1 MVTKGKNINGLMR
14 HIRNCHE
21 VEIKNSTQKKSLLN
35 MGYYHGYKRFKFIK
49 NKENQQPLKYFSEI
63 QEMHKFDLELKKLF
77 YPMLIE
83 VETGLKNRV
92 IDCLVT
98 DDNPDIEDIY
108 KKKLIDYKD
117 NQKESSKD
125 KLKMRL
131 KLREVIDQIIGYNY
145 GKNAALTHYLHK
157 SEPIPVW
164 FFFEVISFGQ
174 FGHFISRL
182 SQEWRFTICRANG
195 IKDNPIN
202 VDGRL
207 LEHMVLTLTDL
218 RNATMHNSPVFDANF
233 NKDGVPKQLKTFIKA
248 EFELVDKI
256 NFDKIIDYL
265 ILLIYIL
272 KVQGHSKRELKG
284 YVREFVR
291 IKEQLNT
298 SVPLKTYGELLGVN
312 SNKIV
317 SQIYKYI
324 SK

>member
-1 MVTKGKNINGLMR
+1 
-14 HIRNCHE
+14 
-21 VEIKNSTQKKSLLN
+21 
-35 MGYYHGYKRFKFIK
+35 MG
-49 NKENQQPLKYFSEI
+49 
-63 QEMHKFDLELKKLF
+63 
-77 YPMLIE
+77 
-83 VETGLKNRV
+83 
-92 IDCLVT
+92 
-98 DDNPDIEDIY
+98 
-108 KKKLIDYKD
+108 
-117 NQKESSKD
+117 
-125 KLKMRL
+125 
-131 KLREVIDQIIGYNY
+131 
-145 GKNAALTHYLHK
+145 
-157 SEPIPVW
+157 
-164 FFFEVISFGQ
+164 FFEVISFGQ

-182 SQEWRFTICRANG
+182 SQEWRFTICCANG

-248 EFELVDKI
+248 EFELDDKI
-256 NFDKIIDYL
+256 KFDKIIDYL

-291 IKEQLNT
+291 IKEQLNA

>member
-1 MVTKGKNINGLMR
+1 MIIKGKNINGLMR
-14 HIRNCHE
+14 HIRNCHGI
-21 VEIKNSTQKKSLLN
+21 EIKGSAQKKSLLN
-35 MGYYHGYKRFKFIK
+35 MGYYHGYKRFKFVK
-49 NKENQQPLKYFSEI
+49 NKENQQPLKNFSEI
-63 QEMHKFDLELKKLF
+63 QEIHKFDFELKKLF

-83 VETGLKNRV
+83 VETGIKNRV

-98 DDNPDIEDIY
+98 DNNPDIEDIY
-108 KKKLIDYKD
+108 TKKLIDYKD
-117 NQKESSKD
+117 NQKESSKT
-125 KLKMRL
+125 KLKLRL
-131 KLREVIDQIIGYNY
+131 KLREVIDQTIGYNY

-157 SEPIPVW
+157 SKPIPVW
-164 FFFEVISFGQ
+164 VFFEVISFGQ

-182 SQEWRFTICRANG
+182 SKDWRIKICRANG
-195 IKDNPIN
+195 IKDTPIN

-207 LEHMVLTLTDL
+207 LQHMVLTLTDL

-233 NKDGVPKQLKTFIKA
+233 NKDGVSKQLKTFIKT
-248 EFELVDKI
+248 EFELVDNI

-265 ILLIYIL
+265 ILLVYIL
-272 KVQGHSKRELKG
+272 KAQGHSKRELKG

-291 IKEQLNT
+291 IKEQLNK